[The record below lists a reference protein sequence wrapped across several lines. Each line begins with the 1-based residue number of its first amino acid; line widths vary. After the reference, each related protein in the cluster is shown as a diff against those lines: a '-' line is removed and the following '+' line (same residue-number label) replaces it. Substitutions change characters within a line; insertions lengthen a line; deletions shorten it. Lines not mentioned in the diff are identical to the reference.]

1 MPSIVPCGCKL
12 YCHLFQDPYCIHF
25 PQHHPKT
32 MHQQWP
38 VTKNFKLSITPHL
51 PFITTCMALITA
63 AGTSEILIFITPGCF
78 LGLISSALI
87 RSISSL
93 SITAEHLG
101 FVVYCVNEKL
111 CEIAHWLQLMW
122 HDFPSMQVY
131 SVTVLPCW
139 SVWLNFDGS
148 ALQYGL

>member
-1 MPSIVPCGCKL
+1 
-12 YCHLFQDPYCIHF
+12 
-25 PQHHPKT
+25 
-32 MHQQWP
+32 
-38 VTKNFKLSITPHL
+38 
-51 PFITTCMALITA
+51 MALITA

-93 SITAEHLG
+93 SITAEHLV

-111 CEIAHWLQLMW
+111 REIAHWLQLMW

-131 SVTVLPCW
+131 SVIVLPCW
-139 SVWLNFDGS
+139 SVWLHFDGP
-148 ALQYGL
+148 ALQYGPSVKSNAIIFMNLNPSKPMTLGQYIPLSTYLLTYSMVQSPS